1 MGPLLSLRGGVPSK
15 LSEASAGTV
24 PGDGADRLSGRTG
37 GFPAGRERPATGQLA
52 TTRPLSGRRDFRA
65 RFTDGDGTTGGAVGP
80 AVREALSGSGE
91 PPVGEASRTRT
102 ALSVHLSLLSGF
114 GCDQP

>member
-15 LSEASAGTV
+15 LSQASAGTV
-24 PGDGADRLSGRTG
+24 PRDGADRLNGGG
-37 GFPAGRERPATGQLA
+37 GFPAGRERPAAGQLA
-52 TTRPLSGRRDFRA
+52 TARPLSGSRDLQA
-65 RFTDGDGTTGGAVGP
+65 RFTDGDGTTGGATGP
-80 AVREALSGSGE
+80 AVREALSGSGQ
-91 PPVGEASRTRT
+91 PPVGQASPTRT

>member
-1 MGPLLSLRGGVPSK
+1 MGTLLSFRGGIPSK
-15 LSEASAGTV
+15 LSAASAGTV
-24 PGDGADRLSGRTG
+24 PGDGADRLRGG
-37 GFPAGRERPATGQLA
+37 GFPAGRERPAAGQLA
-52 TTRPLSGRRDFRA
+52 IARPLSGRRDLRA
-65 RFTDGDGTTGGAVGP
+65 RFTDGDGTAGGAVGP
-80 AVREALSGSGE
+80 AVRQALSGSGQ